1 MFYHYSQNNSGGS
14 FDFDKKAGITHH
26 VVIEAESAS
35 LADRRAESIGL
46 YFDGEG
52 DCPCCG
58 NRWSEADCNEGTEV
72 PSVYDRPL
80 GVVLKDHWGGWMKE
94 GYETVVHFADGS
106 MKWYGVD
113 NLENT
118 NT

>member
-26 VVIEAESAS
+26 VVIEAESAEA
-35 LADRRAESIGL
+35 ADRKAESIGL

-58 NRWSEADCNEGTEV
+58 ERWSTCWPDEVEADFAPEKYSHCRDMEFAGF
-72 PSVYDRPL
+72 L
-80 GVVLKDHWGGWMKE
+80 HA
-94 GYETVVHFADGS
+94 ADGTITPIA
-106 MKWYGVD
+106 WGVQS
-113 NLENT
+113 
-118 NT
+118 

>member
-14 FDFDKKAGITHH
+14 FDFDREKGITHH
-26 VVIEAESAS
+26 VVIEAENAS

-58 NRWSEADCNEGTEV
+58 YRWHEAYKGTEY

-80 GVVLKDHWGGWMKE
+80 GVVNKDNRGCRMKE
-94 GYETVVHFADGS
+94 GYETVVHFADGK
-106 MKWYGVD
+106 MKWYYMD
-113 NLENT
+113 NTENT
-118 NT
+118 NP